1 MQDRSINMQDR
12 SINMQDRSINMQD
25 NNKKFYGVF
34 KMKKIFLIFIVLL
47 LVFDVL
53 YLLNVFDL
61 FFEHSTAESVSTII
75 HIAIFLVVI
84 VLSTNLVQV
93 VFRKNSIEKQLE
105 KNEKHLS
112 DIKETFNNT
121 QKRLH
126 FTIENIH
133 ESILI
138 TDRHGC
144 IIDVNQE
151 AIKTLNKT
159 EQEIIG
165 KKLQDI
171 IYIDQN
177 ESLIDFN
184 HIFNNVIENK
194 EYFKLKNV
202 RFHESNTDEIR
213 IIEDGLSPIED
224 DSGNIIGA
232 LLVFRDVTSD
242 IALKQSIDVLKQE
255 NDQLQRIE
263 VMGDF
268 ISAISHNFANMLTL
282 MTGSVSRIEKAVGG
296 ENDEVKQATLE
307 MKNEIEESKEFIKK
321 LSVFSQKTV
330 FERVPVK
337 IDSLIE
343 RNRITL
349 LKLFDK
355 TVTFHTNLKSKHSVM
370 IDVVDFDRILLN
382 ILSVFRRNENLHIS
396 IMTYDEEKYAILQIS
411 GKAEKSIL
419 NHIFNIEEILSRNDI
434 TIDQYYEN
442 DMLIVKLFFKL

>member
-1 MQDRSINMQDR
+1 
-12 SINMQDRSINMQD
+12 
-25 NNKKFYGVF
+25 
-34 KMKKIFLIFIVLL
+34 
-47 LVFDVL
+47 
-53 YLLNVFDL
+53 
-61 FFEHSTAESVSTII
+61 
-75 HIAIFLVVI
+75 
-84 VLSTNLVQV
+84 
-93 VFRKNSIEKQLE
+93 
-105 KNEKHLS
+105 
-112 DIKETFNNT
+112 
-121 QKRLH
+121 
-126 FTIENIH
+126 
-133 ESILI
+133 
-138 TDRHGC
+138 
-144 IIDVNQE
+144 
-151 AIKTLNKT
+151 
-159 EQEIIG
+159 
-165 KKLQDI
+165 
-171 IYIDQN
+171 
-177 ESLIDFN
+177 
-184 HIFNNVIENK
+184 
-194 EYFKLKNV
+194 LKNV
-202 RFHESNTDEIR
+202 RFHESNTEEIR

>member
-1 MQDRSINMQDR
+1 
-12 SINMQDRSINMQD
+12 
-25 NNKKFYGVF
+25 
-34 KMKKIFLIFIVLL
+34 MKKIFLIFIVLL

-61 FFEHSTAESVSTII
+61 FFEHSTTDTISIII
-75 HIAIFLVVI
+75 HISIFLVVI

-105 KNEKHLS
+105 KKEKHLS

-138 TDRHGC
+138 TDRHGY

-151 AIKTLNKT
+151 ATKTLNKT

-184 HIFNNVIENK
+184 HIFNSVIENR
-194 EYFKLKNV
+194 EYFKLKNI

-242 IALKQSIDVLKQE
+242 IALRQNIDKLKQD

-282 MTGSVSRIEKAVGG
+282 ITGNVSRIEKAVGS

-307 MKNEIEESKEFIKK
+307 MRNEVEESKEFIKK

-355 TVTFHTNLKSKHSVM
+355 TVAFHTNLKSKHSVM
-370 IDVVDFDRILLN
+370 VDVVDFDRILLN